1 MLNTSALE
9 MQVNCS
15 IAHVRVRVHVYVCAG
30 GMAKNILS
38 SHETKVNE
46 KQTSD
51 MTG

>member
-9 MQVNCS
+9 MQANCS
-15 IAHVRVRVHVYVCAG
+15 IAHVRVRVHVYDE

-46 KQTSD
+46 KQASD